1 MKRLFTLAA
10 FVSLAGC
17 ADTPLAPES
26 AATNRKLATT
36 LGREV
41 DAAIVTMRRAT
52 DRYHRIEVARNDGF
66 VLLHPCEVRPDEGPV
81 GIVYVNFAR
90 LLDGVI
96 DPALPDALIY
106 EPGPNGTEKL
116 VGVEFAVLAA
126 PGQDPPTYLGNVFQ
140 LEEEFGVFAL
150 HAWVW
155 KSNPEGMFA
164 ESNPRVSCS

>member
-90 LLDGVI
+90 LLDGV
-96 DPALPDALIY
+96 
-106 EPGPNGTEKL
+106 
-116 VGVEFAVLAA
+116 
-126 PGQDPPTYLGNVFQ
+126 
-140 LEEEFGVFAL
+140 
-150 HAWVW
+150 
-155 KSNPEGMFA
+155 
-164 ESNPRVSCS
+164 